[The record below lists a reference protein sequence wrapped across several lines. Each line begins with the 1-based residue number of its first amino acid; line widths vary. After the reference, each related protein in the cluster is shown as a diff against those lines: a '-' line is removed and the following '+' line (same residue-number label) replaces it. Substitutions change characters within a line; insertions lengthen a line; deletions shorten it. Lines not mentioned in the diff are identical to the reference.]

1 MHESPLELWFW
12 IVTDEVTKRRRQTR
26 YRMTQS
32 DALERFGADVV
43 KVERSLEVRVRNSGH
58 TSDFLR
64 RAPLP
69 MVDET
74 AGVRHSPA
82 RNCAHSSFSCPCCS
96 SPAEL
101 RPSSARIESEPIT
114 R

>member
-1 MHESPLELWFW
+1 MHGPPLELWFW

-32 DALERFGADVV
+32 DALERFGADAV
-43 KVERSLEVRVRNSGH
+43 KIERSLDVRIRRSTH

-64 RAPLP
+64 RAALP

-74 AGVRHSPA
+74 TE
-82 RNCAHSSFSCPCCS
+82 SS
-96 SPAEL
+96 
-101 RPSSARIESEPIT
+101 
-114 R
+114 